1 MILLPSSPLIV
12 SFPASPNLLISSPS
26 WPSRRGNSNVVVSAA
41 SRDVDSFTSKSGY
54 LFSLSADEAD
64 SLSEYNFSRIDGM
77 YKKKPLILLRRLAQ
91 IGTTFGYWFGLR
103 LADEA
108 LERSEQMFKV
118 FLQFRDLLFIDALN
132 NDDFVLISRF
142 RFYELV

>member
-1 MILLPSSPLIV
+1 
-12 SFPASPNLLISSPS
+12 
-26 WPSRRGNSNVVVSAA
+26 
-41 SRDVDSFTSKSGY
+41 
-54 LFSLSADEAD
+54 
-64 SLSEYNFSRIDGM
+64 M

-132 NDDFVLISRF
+132 NDDFVLISRS
-142 RFYELV
+142 Y

>member
-1 MILLPSSPLIV
+1 
-12 SFPASPNLLISSPS
+12 
-26 WPSRRGNSNVVVSAA
+26 
-41 SRDVDSFTSKSGY
+41 
-54 LFSLSADEAD
+54 
-64 SLSEYNFSRIDGM
+64 M